1 MTRMNEARA
10 YEWAGA
16 ITAGCTA
23 EPHKTQQCADLI
35 VSALMEAT
43 AALERERDS
52 WKEKFEIAN
61 NAYDEK
67 VCEIENLRQDI
78 SERAKADLKE
88 LAGIR
93 ADQIT
98 YHEKAMEIQ
107 KERDEL
113 TNKNCELQ
121 EKLDEYENAYKFI
134 MDDKCFNEEKH
145 CACAPILRVKMKEL
159 EAENALLKA
168 RLEPIETAH
177 RAYKNYLS
185 SAIVKRDAYDGAEGP
200 D

>member
-43 AALERERDS
+43 AALERQVS
-52 WKEKFEIAN
+52 
-61 NAYDEK
+61 
-67 VCEIENLRQDI
+67 
-78 SERAKADLKE
+78 
-88 LAGIR
+88 
-93 ADQIT
+93 
-98 YHEKAMEIQ
+98 
-107 KERDEL
+107 EL

-145 CACAPILRVKMKEL
+145 CACAPILRAKAKEL
-159 EAENALLKA
+159 EAENAMLKA

-177 RAYKNYLS
+177 REYKNYGS
-185 SAIVKRDAYDGAEGP
+185 NRR
-200 D
+200 